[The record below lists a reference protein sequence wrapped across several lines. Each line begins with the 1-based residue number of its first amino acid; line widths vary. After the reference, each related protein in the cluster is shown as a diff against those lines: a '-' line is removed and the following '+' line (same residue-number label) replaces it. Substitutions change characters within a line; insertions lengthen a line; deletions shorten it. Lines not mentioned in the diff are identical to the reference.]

1 MLLPWV
7 QWTLV
12 LLNLS
17 FCRTDNSFL
26 SLVSHLLILAL
37 DKTRSLVQVAYIPHQ
52 LDFIFRLNLEF
63 LSLGRANP
71 FTLFGVSGFVHA
83 ILHHLLFNTPCKP
96 PHSPLFSEFL
106 FVEMTKLFLAP
117 LSPRVPGSHM
127 FCLQS
132 PTGYLTPPQHWHLHP
147 NLLPEQASLL
157 RRNVNLRYHSTLESV
172 LLSSRDSALAVSTQQ
187 SGKANVSIF
196 QNFFFKPLKWIS
208 GHLKVTLIIWG
219 LPDYD
224 ASFSWMTCM

>member
-96 PHSPLFSEFL
+96 PHSPLFFWIPFCWDDETLPCSTLPSGTWE
-106 FVEMTKLFLAP
+106 
-117 LSPRVPGSHM
+117 SHV
-127 FCLQS
+127 LPPVS
-132 PTGYLTPPQHWHLHP
+132 YWLPHTTSALTPAPQS
-147 NLLPEQASLL
+147 AS
-157 RRNVNLRYHSTLESV
+157 RTSIAPSMKCQPA
-172 LLSSRDSALAVSTQQ
+172 LSFHT
-187 SGKANVSIF
+187 
-196 QNFFFKPLKWIS
+196 WICA
-208 GHLKVTLIIWG
+208 
-219 LPDYD
+219 P
-224 ASFSWMTCM
+224 